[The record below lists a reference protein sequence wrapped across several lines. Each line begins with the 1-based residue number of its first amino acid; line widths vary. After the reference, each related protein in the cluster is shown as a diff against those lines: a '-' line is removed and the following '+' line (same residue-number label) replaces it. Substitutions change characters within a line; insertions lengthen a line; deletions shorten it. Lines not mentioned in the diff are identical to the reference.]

1 MKKIK
6 YIDLGENSTCSN
18 CNLRYCF
25 CKERQDGTWENK
37 LPIQDKYDFT
47 DELNEP
53 GLWDRI
59 KSRIKGLRI

>member
-1 MKKIK
+1 MKKK
-6 YIDLGENSTCSN
+6 YIDLGENSTCNN
-18 CNLRYCF
+18 CHNRF
-25 CKERQDGTWENK
+25 CNCVERQSGKWENN

-59 KSRIKGLRI
+59 KSRIKGLKI